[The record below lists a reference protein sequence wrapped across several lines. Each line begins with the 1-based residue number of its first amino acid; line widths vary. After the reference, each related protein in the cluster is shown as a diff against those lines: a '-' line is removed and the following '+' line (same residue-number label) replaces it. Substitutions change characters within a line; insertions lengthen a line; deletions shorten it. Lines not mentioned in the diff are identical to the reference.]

1 MALPL
6 LAEVDQLASRLQRTD
21 LNADWATQVLTD
33 ASGLVR
39 DISRQTISFVE
50 NDTVELAGG
59 DRVLRLPQRP
69 VFVDGT
75 HPITVV
81 ELGDFG
87 GIDVNLVEH
96 RDWERNGDELTRAY
110 PWYWQRQR
118 LMGWPY
124 NRPVGTWMPRVRV
137 TYSHGENPVS
147 DSTVAIVLDVAQALI
162 TNPDGLRSRTV
173 GGYSE
178 TYDVE
183 HLRSRLSADLIDSIR
198 YKLSGIGRKRGAF
211 SIGQR

>member
-1 MALPL
+1 MVLPL
-6 LAEVDQLASRLQRTD
+6 LAEVDQLAARLQRD
-21 LNADWATQVLTD
+21 IDAEDATQALLD
-33 ASGLVR
+33 ASGLCR
-39 DISRQTISFVE
+39 SISRQTVSFVE
-50 NDTVELAGG
+50 ADTVTLSGG
-59 DRVLRLPQRP
+59 SRVLRLPQRP
-69 VFVDGT
+69 VFVDDS
-75 HPITVV
+75 HPILCR

-96 RDWERNGDELTRAY
+96 RDWERLGDELTRSY

-124 NRPVGTWMPRVRV
+124 NRPVGTWMPRVQV
-137 TYSHGENPVS
+137 TYSHGYPVIP
-147 DSTVAIVLDVAQALI
+147 DDVTAIVLDVAQALF

-198 YKLSGIGRKRGAF
+198 YKLSGVGRKRGAF
-211 SIGQR
+211 SIGVQ